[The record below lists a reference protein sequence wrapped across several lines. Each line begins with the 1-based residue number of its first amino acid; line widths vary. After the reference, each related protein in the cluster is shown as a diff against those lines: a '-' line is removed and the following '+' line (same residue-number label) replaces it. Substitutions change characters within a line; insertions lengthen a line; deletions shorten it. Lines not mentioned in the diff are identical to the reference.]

1 MLQIDRAT
9 VGECVTTRSLW
20 SEECG
25 PEEELQGLSPHTAA
39 SQEAAQWVGQTSLRQ
54 ETLEWV

>member
-9 VGECVTTRSLW
+9 VGECVTTRSLR

-25 PEEELQGLSPHTAA
+25 PEEELQGLSPHT
-39 SQEAAQWVGQTSLRQ
+39 VGRPNQL
-54 ETLEWV
+54 ETREIRVGLETKGERE